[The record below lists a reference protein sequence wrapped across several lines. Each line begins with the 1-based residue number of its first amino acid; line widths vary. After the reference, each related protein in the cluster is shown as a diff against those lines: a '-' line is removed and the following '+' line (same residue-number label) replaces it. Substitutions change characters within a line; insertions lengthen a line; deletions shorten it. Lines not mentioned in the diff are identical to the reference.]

1 MALVRK
7 PPNGL
12 LEISEQVYVFDS
24 CFSAD
29 VVDEDKNQHYIDDI
43 ASRLEDN
50 FPDASSMIFN
60 FRPEEQGRRSW
71 LSDMISRSSYVMTV
85 MDYPMQYQ
93 GCPLLTLEM
102 IHTILRIGD
111 TWLGLDEDNFLIL
124 HCERGGWPV
133 LAFMLAALLLR
144 RNLSSGEHKTLEMV
158 YGKAP
163 RDLIRLLSP
172 LNPMPSQMRYLH
184 YISRRN
190 ASSWWPTDDVA
201 VNLDCLV
208 LTSMP
213 AGFNGEDG
221 CRLMFLI
228 HGKDPLLDVN
238 NGPKL
243 LFSTPK
249 ELYKQ
254 ADCEPIKINID
265 CPIQGDVVLE
275 CISTDADQVRHE
287 VRFRVMFNTTT
298 FIRSNVLRLNRDEI
312 DIMWDDK
319 DRFPEGFRVE
329 LIVSEMDSPNQLDPG
344 REVAGIGEEG
354 VQVEAFPKVQI
365 FSITECNHLGRDA
378 AVQFPQRRTSS
389 ENIQLQV
396 RQGLVSPSKNGSS
409 VKEVTGHLELG

>member
-1 MALVRK
+1 
-7 PPNGL
+7 
-12 LEISEQVYVFDS
+12 
-24 CFSAD
+24 
-29 VVDEDKNQHYIDDI
+29 VDEDKYQHYIDDI

-60 FRPEEQGRRSW
+60 FRQEEEQGRRSW

-102 IHTILRIGD
+102 IHAILRIGD

-133 LAFMLAALLLR
+133 LAFILAALLLH

-254 ADCEPIKINID
+254 
-265 CPIQGDVVLE
+265 V
-275 CISTDADQVRHE
+275 S
-287 VRFRVMFNTTT
+287 F
-298 FIRSNVLRLNRDEI
+298 
-312 DIMWDDK
+312 
-319 DRFPEGFRVE
+319 E
-329 LIVSEMDSPNQLDPG
+329 LALS
-344 REVAGIGEEG
+344 
-354 VQVEAFPKVQI
+354 
-365 FSITECNHLGRDA
+365 
-378 AVQFPQRRTSS
+378 VQFATSP
-389 ENIQLQV
+389 L
-396 RQGLVSPSKNGSS
+396 L
-409 VKEVTGHLELG
+409 L